1 MEILFTN
8 LNGKCGTSPR
18 INSFKEQ
25 KRMALIAGITVSIN
39 HYYPYFIVKLFL
51 NKGHLLMFRFM
62 ISTLFIAA
70 FIFLLTTSCTTEYVK
85 EAARDGKYD
94 SEFPYSSA
102 SDELE
107 EISRTVK
114 LINSMAFYRRFVFAR
129 TKQLKAEEINESVV
143 DNGSMF
149 NERFTKMSSGTGTI
163 LESTSN
169 QLILLTAAHILNFA
183 DTVIT
188 YFSDSNGKKTEI
200 VQSISFKQDQNIYSN
215 LPKGGEL
222 EIIMLDEKND
232 VALVGMKNKE
242 LIPFDYQHPTFEYPI
257 GYADELTWGNF
268 VYIFG
273 FPVNNKMLTRAIV
286 SRPNKTN
293 TRTFMVDAVLNR
305 GASGGIVLAV
315 RDGVPNFE
323 LVGIVSRISAARTF
337 VLIPEELF
345 NDQSYQ
351 LDSRYEG
358 NQYIGEIEEIKYGLT
373 KVVTVESIRKSIY
386 DHAIEIR
393 DKGYN
398 LPRRFALEEN
408 N

>member
-1 MEILFTN
+1 
-8 LNGKCGTSPR
+8 
-18 INSFKEQ
+18 
-25 KRMALIAGITVSIN
+25 
-39 HYYPYFIVKLFL
+39 
-51 NKGHLLMFRFM
+51 MFRFM
-62 ISTLFIAA
+62 LNTLFVAV
-70 FIFLLTTSCTTEYVK
+70 FILLLSTSCTTTEYIK
-85 EAARDGKYD
+85 EALKDGKYD
-94 SEFPYSSA
+94 SEFPYRSA

-107 EISRTVK
+107 EISRSVK
-114 LINSMAFYRRFVFAR
+114 LINSMAFYRRFVFPHS
-129 TKQLKAEEINESVV
+129 KQLKAEDINDSVV
-143 DNGSMF
+143 NNESMF
-149 NERFTKMSSGTGTI
+149 NERFTELSSGTGTI

-169 QLILLTAAHILNFA
+169 QLVLLTAAHILNFA

-188 YFSDSNGKKTEI
+188 YFSDNKGRKTNI

-232 VALVGMKNKE
+232 IALVGMKNKE
-242 LIPFDYQHPTFEYPI
+242 LNPFDYQHPSFEYPI
-257 GYADELTWGNF
+257 GNANELTWGNF

-273 FPVNNKMLTRAIV
+273 FPVNNKMLTKAIV

-305 GASGGIVLAV
+305 GSSGGIVLAV

-323 LVGIVSRISAARTF
+323 LVGIVSWLSAERTF
-337 VLIPEELF
+337 VLTPEILY

-373 KVVTVESIRKSIY
+373 KVVTVEAIRKSIY
-386 DHAIEIR
+386 DHASEIR

-398 LPRRFALEEN
+398 VPRRFAWDEN